1 MRISTW
7 QSEIGEQEQ
16 ALLPEWCTADGGTA
30 LAIDWGVCVRESS
43 AADRC
48 LLALGTMMGR
58 RQRRAVKWWAGGLGG
73 MRKG

>member
-1 MRISTW
+1 M
-7 QSEIGEQEQ
+7 
-16 ALLPEWCTADGGTA
+16 
-30 LAIDWGVCVRESS
+30 AIDWGVCVRESS